1 MDLEEKRFRD
11 AENLLNQSGYTLAE
25 FLRDSSRY
33 KSTLLM
39 LPDDELRAY
48 QKLYADIAT
57 GGLSKGEKGKKL
69 EELSTILFQKSAG
82 SLLDV
87 YRNCRTSTNEIDLLI
102 RWTERARLSGVQ
114 AAFPCFGDSFLCE
127 CKNYDGPVN
136 VTYVGKFSSLMSAAN
151 TNFGIMILWEGITGR
166 NKWSDSQGLIK
177 KIALREKRYIIVL
190 DKDDLEKIYK
200 KEESVFSVIYDKYI
214 ALKNEIDYRQYI
226 DRHEAEDMII
236 EKGQ

>member
-39 LPDDELRAY
+39 LPDDDLRAY

-102 RWTERARLSGVQ
+102 RWTERARLSGIQ
-114 AAFPCFGDSFLCE
+114 AAFPYFGDSFLCE

-151 TNFGIMILWEGITGR
+151 TNFGIMISWEGITGR

>member
-87 YRNCRTSTNEIDLLI
+87 YRNCR
-102 RWTERARLSGVQ
+102 LSGVQ

-151 TNFGIMILWEGITGR
+151 TNFGIMISWEGITGR